1 MERNKSEL
9 NILYIFG
16 FNYSLDLWKTSGS
29 LEREFIFFD
38 ELNKRKDV
46 HFTLLTY
53 GDANDF
59 NLINLDNVSV
69 IPIFNYFKKNNSKL
83 LKLIKSIIFPFRVK
97 NNLENIDLIRTNQ
110 LSGAWVAIIFKY
122 LLKKPLFLRTGY
134 DAYLFSRENNK
145 YKLNQFLTY
154 LLTNLSLKVSNL
166 YSVSSKSDY
175 KFITE
180 NYSFKNKEKL
190 IYRPNWVSQ
199 TDFLYDINNRER
211 DFFTV
216 GRLENQKNYLFLI
229 ETISNLNLNLDI
241 FGKGSLKNLLQK
253 AADNATSSINFYD
266 HLDHLTLKEIMKKY
280 KIFILP
286 SKFEG
291 NPKVLLEAM
300 SCGCIPI
307 VSNIPN
313 HSEIILNDYNGFLF
327 DLDNKNSLLESI
339 NLLIESKNLEY
350 LSLNSF
356 NTIKDNFTLEKS
368 IDYEVEDYKF
378 LV

>member
-280 KIFILP
+280 KFFILP

-339 NLLIESKNLEY
+339 NLEY